1 MKSDFLRS
9 ARVSALLALIAAGCG
24 GDPEPAAPPPVQPA
38 AEAVQPMGS
47 VSPTPGAVPPPT
59 AVSAPASP
67 AAAAANAAP
76 EQEIPSK
83 DALEAVT
90 MAVQSYFIRYDRAP
104 ATLDELINSGY
115 LRKLPAPPAGKK
127 YVYDAEKANI
137 RLEDL

>member
-1 MKSDFLRS
+1 MKSDFIPS
-9 ARVSALLALIAAGCG
+9 AGVSTLIALLAVGCG
-24 GDPEPAAPPPVQPA
+24 GDPEPVLPQPA
-38 AEAVQPMGS
+38 TPAVQPMGEATP
-47 VSPTPGAVPPPT
+47 VSGAVPPPSAAGAPPAAT
-59 AVSAPASP
+59 AVATT
-67 AAAAANAAP
+67 AP

-137 RLEDL
+137 RLENQ